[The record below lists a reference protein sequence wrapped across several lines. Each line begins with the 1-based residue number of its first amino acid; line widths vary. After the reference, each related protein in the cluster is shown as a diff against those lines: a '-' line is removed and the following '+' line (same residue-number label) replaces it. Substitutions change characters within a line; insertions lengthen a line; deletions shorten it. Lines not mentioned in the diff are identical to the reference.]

1 VGNAVFLEAAGLRIL
16 VDAGFSCREMEA
28 RLAALG
34 VDPAALDLIL
44 LSHEHGDHARG
55 VERFARRFGCAV
67 AGTAATLR
75 CLGLSRAALRLVPL
89 ESGRTLRVGSWSVT
103 GVTVPHDAADPVA
116 FRLDTP
122 EGSVGYALDLGHA
135 PEPVRRT
142 LEGCQVL
149 IVESNHD
156 ASLLEQGPYPRE
168 LKERLKGPRGHLSN
182 GEASRFIADVTTRE
196 THSLVLA
203 HLSRTNNRADL
214 ALLAAHRALGDR
226 SGSIRMSVA
235 EQEPGAGWIKT

>member
-1 VGNAVFLEAAGLRIL
+1 M
-16 VDAGFSCREMEA
+16 DAGFSCREMEA

-55 VERFARRFGCAV
+55 AERFAGRFGCAV

-75 CLGLSRAALRLVPL
+75 CLGLSRISPRPL
-89 ESGRTLRVGSWSVT
+89 TVESGRALRVGSWEVR
-103 GVTVPHDAADPVA
+103 GVKVPHDAADPVA

-122 EGSVGYALDLGHA
+122 EGSIGYALDLGHA
-135 PEPVRRT
+135 PETVIRS

-156 ASLLEQGPYPRE
+156 SDLLERGPYPRE
-168 LKERLKGPRGHLSN
+168 LKQRLKGPRGHLSN
-182 GEASRFIADVTTRE
+182 GEAADFIAGVATRE
-196 THSLVLA
+196 TRSLVLA

-214 ALLAAHRALGDR
+214 ALLSAHRALGDLSR
-226 SGSIRMSVA
+226 SIRMSVA
-235 EQEPGAGWIKT
+235 EQGPGNGWLET